1 MTFESNNKAMTSMTP
16 EDEQLIT
23 MDDGLQ
29 SRGNVL
35 NGIKVSMDK
44 WIESFRTKLRGL
56 LLIVMVLGALSPIVS
71 IPGAE
76 RWDIRLAVSISFG
89 LLAIILFV
97 YVLMMYRLRTDFG
110 KIISR
115 TNNYIETIHNN
126 GDGDGGSSTTI
137 NTINE

>member
-1 MTFESNNKAMTSMTP
+1 MTFESKNNAMTSMTP

-35 NGIKVSMDK
+35 NGIKVSMDN

-56 LLIVMVLGALSPIVS
+56 LLLVIVFAALSPIVA

-89 LLAIILFV
+89 VLAIILFV
-97 YVLMMYRLRTDFG
+97 YVLVMYRLRTDFG

-115 TNNYIETIHNN
+115 TNDYIDTIHHNS
-126 GDGDGGSSTTI
+126 DSSNI
-137 NTINE
+137 NSINE